1 MKYGVFLPVSGRAA
15 SRKTLMQAAQQA
27 ESLGYDSVWAAD
39 RLVMPWKIETAYPYS
54 KESTFIVPPDRPFFD
69 TLTCLAFLAGC
80 TEKIQLGMSVM
91 VLPYRH
97 PLHWAKIA
105 TTIDQLSTGRL
116 IMGVGVGWME
126 EEFTAM
132 NAPFKERGA
141 VSDEQLTLLKQLWTE
156 EHITFRGKYYNV
168 DDIAFNPKPYQKPR
182 VPIWVGGEGKFAQRR
197 AGRYGDAWFP
207 YFVRITPA
215 ELAARFDYV
224 RKMAREA
231 GRNPDELALACCLP
245 IELTSDYAKQEE
257 DYLKGSIEQ
266 ISERLRMFQRV
277 GVTHIGLQFMIPHY
291 PERQEQIERF
301 AKEALPALK
310 AYGATKSCSCSPE
323 LMFAF
328 ASPCLLPLSQRLARL
343 EPRKL
348 LERRKASERIEPRAG
363 TVGTMG
369 TSGTIRNC
377 RSVLKLNLWT
387 GKNET

>member
-39 RLVMPWKIETAYPYS
+39 RLVMPWKIDTAYPYS

-80 TEKIQLGMSVM
+80 TETIQLGMSVM

-126 EEFTAM
+126 EEFAAM

-168 DDIAFNPKPYQKPR
+168 NDIAFNPKPYRKPR
-182 VPIWVGGEGKFAQRR
+182 VPIWVGGEGKYAQRR

-215 ELAARFDYV
+215 ELAARFEYV
-224 RKMAREA
+224 RKIARES
-231 GRNPDELALACCLP
+231 GRSPDELTLTCCLP
-245 IELTSDYAKQEE
+245 IELTPDDAQQEE
-257 DYLKGSIEQ
+257 NYLKGSVEQ
-266 ISERLRMFQRV
+266 VTDRLQMFQKV
-277 GVTHIGLQFMIPHY
+277 GVTHIGLQFMVPHY

-310 AYGATKSCSCSPE
+310 AYGKT
-323 LMFAF
+323 
-328 ASPCLLPLSQRLARL
+328 
-343 EPRKL
+343 
-348 LERRKASERIEPRAG
+348 
-363 TVGTMG
+363 
-369 TSGTIRNC
+369 
-377 RSVLKLNLWT
+377 
-387 GKNET
+387 

>member
-39 RLVMPWKIETAYPYS
+39 RLVMPWKIDTAYPYS

-80 TEKIQLGMSVM
+80 TETIQLGMSVM

-126 EEFTAM
+126 EEFAAM

-156 EHITFRGKYYNV
+156 QHITFSGKYYNV
-168 DDIAFNPKPYQKPR
+168 NDIAFNPKPYQKPR
-182 VPIWVGGEGKFAQRR
+182 VPIWVGGEGKYAQRR

-215 ELAARFDYV
+215 ELAARFEYV
-224 RKMAREA
+224 RKIARES
-231 GRNPDELALACCLP
+231 GRSSDELTLTCCLP
-245 IELTSDYAKQEE
+245 IELTPDDAQQEE
-257 DYLKGSIEQ
+257 NYLKGSVEQ
-266 ISERLRMFQRV
+266 VTDRLQMFQKV
-277 GVTHIGLQFMIPHY
+277 GVTHIGLQFMVPHY

-310 AYGATKSCSCSPE
+310 AYGKT
-323 LMFAF
+323 
-328 ASPCLLPLSQRLARL
+328 
-343 EPRKL
+343 
-348 LERRKASERIEPRAG
+348 
-363 TVGTMG
+363 
-369 TSGTIRNC
+369 
-377 RSVLKLNLWT
+377 
-387 GKNET
+387 

>member
-15 SRKTLMQAAQQA
+15 SRKTLMQAAQRA

-39 RLVMPWKIETAYPYS
+39 RLVIPWKIDTAYPYS

-80 TEKIQLGMSVM
+80 TETIQLGMSVM

-105 TTIDQLSTGRL
+105 TTIDQLSAGRL

-126 EEFTAM
+126 EEFVAM

-168 DDIAFNPKPYQKPR
+168 VDVAFNPKPYQKPR
-182 VPIWVGGEGKFAQRR
+182 VPIWVGGEGKYAQRR
-197 AGRYGDAWFP
+197 AGRFGDAWFP

-215 ELAARFDYV
+215 ELAARFEYV
-224 RKMAREA
+224 RKIARES
-231 GRNPDELALACCLP
+231 GRSPDELTLTCCLP
-245 IELTSDYAKQEE
+245 IELTPDDAQQEE
-257 DYLKGSIEQ
+257 NYLKGSVEQ
-266 ISERLRMFQRV
+266 VTERLQMFQKV
-277 GVTHIGLQFMIPHY
+277 GVTHIGLQFMVPHY

-310 AYGATKSCSCSPE
+310 AYGKT
-323 LMFAF
+323 
-328 ASPCLLPLSQRLARL
+328 
-343 EPRKL
+343 
-348 LERRKASERIEPRAG
+348 
-363 TVGTMG
+363 
-369 TSGTIRNC
+369 
-377 RSVLKLNLWT
+377 
-387 GKNET
+387 